1 MSRLTGLGIVVRSL
15 PQRPDTPTNPGI
27 RGGISAGEREAG
39 NRQRGLISRTYN
51 SLDPI
56 VIIETTAIVI
66 TETQKAER
74 RHQRVKGAL
83 LPGCSNH
90 VGGTLLKSNANLSE
104 GGSIKAGQFE
114 LRPRE
119 KRANVNKR
127 TDYDQ
132 I

>member
-39 NRQRGLISRTYN
+39 NRQRGLISPT
-51 SLDPI
+51 LDPI

-83 LPGCSNH
+83 LPGCLNH

-104 GGSIKAGQFE
+104 AGSIKAGQSE
-114 LRPRE
+114 LRPRV
-119 KRANVNKR
+119 NMNKR
-127 TDYDQ
+127 TNCDE

>member
-39 NRQRGLISRTYN
+39 NRYN

-104 GGSIKAGQFE
+104 AESIKAGQSE
-114 LRPRE
+114 LRPRV
-119 KRANVNKR
+119 NVNKR
-127 TDYDQ
+127 IDCDE